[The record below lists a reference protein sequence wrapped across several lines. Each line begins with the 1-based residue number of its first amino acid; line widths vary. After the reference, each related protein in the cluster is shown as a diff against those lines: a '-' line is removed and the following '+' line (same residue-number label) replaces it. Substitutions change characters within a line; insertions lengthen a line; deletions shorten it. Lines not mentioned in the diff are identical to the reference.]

1 VKLQPYFQSAF
12 PFDHDQWISNSAT
25 AYAVMAL
32 APVAGSAA
40 LKAQK

>member
-32 APVAGSAA
+32 APVAGASTP
-40 LKAQK
+40 